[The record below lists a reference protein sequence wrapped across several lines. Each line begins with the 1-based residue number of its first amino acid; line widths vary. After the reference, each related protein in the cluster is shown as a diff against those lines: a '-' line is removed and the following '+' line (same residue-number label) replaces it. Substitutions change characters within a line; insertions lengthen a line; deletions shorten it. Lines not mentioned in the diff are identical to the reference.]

1 MSLMEIVTH
10 NSEQKKLNKRTFFPP
25 FPLLVY
31 EFAKHITLCI
41 GGKTESTE

>member
-10 NSEQKKLNKRTFFPP
+10 NSEQKKIKQANFFPP

-41 GGKTESTE
+41 GGKSESTE